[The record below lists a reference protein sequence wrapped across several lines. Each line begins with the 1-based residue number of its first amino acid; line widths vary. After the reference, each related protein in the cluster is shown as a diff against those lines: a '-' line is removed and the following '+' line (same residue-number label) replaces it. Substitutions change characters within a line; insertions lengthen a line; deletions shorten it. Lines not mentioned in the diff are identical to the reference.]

1 MSALFTLILILHI
14 PELYASGGIYVSN
27 MLLLGYIAIK
37 ALYVKPI
44 KAWPFW
50 VFLTPMLV
58 FILDLW
64 HGSDF
69 KSLVFCIN
77 LIGLIY
83 IFPNISFTKEYLAR
97 EVHFMVL
104 VSMLFLAAFV
114 VMNPSSLGSIAFN
127 KANHWYPLATPNM
140 IGVLAVF
147 VIVISMEN
155 KYHWIYWGFGIF
167 SLAFMPLIFGVF
179 LALGVYAVWRLPG
192 YLKLLVIPAAIGL
205 MAMKFDFSLLND
217 TALMD
222 SISSF
227 RFSIWVESMEYISE
241 NPVIGVGMEQWPE
254 IMGEFINPHNF
265 MIYFIL
271 SYGYTLG
278 ILLILVAIYL
288 AFEKSEKAGRSTVK
302 TKAIVVVM
310 IAYQLVYVGNI
321 GHYSAFGN
329 IITLLFAIH
338 LIHQRDLQVSHAHL
352 RSLARMPERVP
363 HSLARESL

>member
-1 MSALFTLILILHI
+1 MSALYTIILILHI
-14 PELYASGGIYVSN
+14 PELYASGGIYLSN
-27 MLLLGYIAIK
+27 IILLGYIAIK

-44 KAWPFW
+44 KSWPLW
-50 VFLTPMLV
+50 VFMTPILV
-58 FILDLW
+58 FFLDVW

-69 KSLVFCIN
+69 KSLVFCTN
-77 LIGLIY
+77 MIGLIY
-83 IFPNISFTKEYLAR
+83 IFPNISLSKAHLAR
-97 EVHFMVL
+97 EIHIIVL
-104 VSMLFLAAFV
+104 VSILFLAAFV
-114 VMNPSSLGSIAFN
+114 VMNPSSFGSIAFS

-140 IGVLAVF
+140 IGVLAVI

-155 KYHWIYWGFGIF
+155 KYHWLYWGFGIF

-205 MAMKFDFSLLND
+205 IATRFDFSILND
-217 TALMD
+217 TTLMD

-241 NPVIGVGMEQWPE
+241 NPVFGMGLEQWPE

-265 MIYFIL
+265 MIYFVM

-278 ILLILVAIYL
+278 IMLIMVAIYL
-288 AFEKSEKAGRSTVK
+288 AFEKSEKAGRSIVR

-329 IITLLFAIH
+329 IITLLFGIH
-338 LIHQRDLQVSHAHL
+338 LIHQRDLQLPRAHF
-352 RSLARMPERVP
+352 SSPARMPVRVSP
-363 HSLARESL
+363 ALARE